1 MTRRRTVLGRAA
13 AGLLVLLLVGAALL
27 PGRGL
32 GGARPGTA
40 RAVRSV
46 ALTVG
51 DVERSVAFFTTV
63 LGFERVDAV
72 DATGP
77 GYEALWGLP
86 GVRARIVRLR
96 LGREAIE
103 LIGFAAPPGRPIPPD
118 SRSDDL
124 WFQHLAIVVR
134 DMTAAHARLVAHGVD
149 AVSAAPQILPV
160 TNVAAADIAAFYFR
174 DPDGHTLELIQY
186 PPGKGDPRWQE
197 PTDRLFLGLDHTAI
211 TVADT
216 DASLAFYRDR
226 LGLRVVGESVN
237 VGVEQ
242 ERLTGVAG
250 ARVRITGL
258 RAADGPPGIELLDY
272 RAPRAGRRLAA
283 PPGVDDLVHWHVTL
297 AVTGAPQPALVR
309 DPDGHVIEV
318 VGSD

>member
-1 MTRRRTVLGRAA
+1 VTRARAVLRRAA
-13 AGLLVLLLVGAALL
+13 AGLLALLLVGGALL

-32 GGARPGTA
+32 GGEPYGSA

-46 ALTVG
+46 ALTVA
-51 DVERSVAFFTTV
+51 DVERSAAFFTTV

-72 DATGP
+72 DAAGP
-77 GYEALWGLP
+77 AYETLWDLA
-86 GVRARIVRLR
+86 GVRARVVRLR

-103 LIGFAAPPGRPIPPD
+103 LIGVAPPPGRPIPPD
-118 SRSDDL
+118 SRSDDV

-134 DMTAAHARLVAHGVD
+134 DMTAAHARLVAHGVR
-149 AVSAAPQILPV
+149 AVSTAPQVLPA
-160 TNVAAADIAAFYFR
+160 TNVAAAGIAAFYFH

-197 PTDRLFLGLDHTAI
+197 PTERLFLGIDHTAI
-211 TVADT
+211 AVTDT
-216 DASLAFYRDR
+216 DASLAFYRDH
-226 LGLRVVGESVN
+226 LGLRVAGESFN
-237 VGVEQ
+237 EGVEQ
-242 ERLTGVAG
+242 ERLTGVPG

-283 PPGVDDLVHWHVTL
+283 RRRSPIWC
-297 AVTGAPQPALVR
+297 TGT
-309 DPDGHVIEV
+309 
-318 VGSD
+318 